1 MKRMS
6 FLGWVQTGV
15 FAMSI
20 LLMPLAVPTSAQV
33 QDNTSVPNVKNVEG
47 NYNRGYAGLWGL
59 AGLLGLAGLAGRRR
73 TPAPERSY
81 TETQTHRPVV

>member
-33 QDNTSVPNVKNVEG
+33 QDKQNP
-47 NYNRGYAGLWGL
+47 
-59 AGLLGLAGLAGRRR
+59 
-73 TPAPERSY
+73 
-81 TETQTHRPVV
+81 